1 MNKKEMQEKYLKDFE
16 KMRGALLAQ
25 IANNSKLDATLMEQF
40 AQEDFSLL
48 EEHAALSKIIL
59 DSTKVLSEAYKYAPE
74 IINKIEETKSEP
86 KQKINLDDLIQ
97 KDSDSDSDLI
107 D

>member
-1 MNKKEMQEKYLKDFE
+1 MNKKEMQKKYLDDFE

-25 IANNSKLDATLMEQF
+25 IANNSKLDQTLMERF
-40 AQEDFSLL
+40 AEDDFTLL

-74 IINKIEETKSEP
+74 IVTKIDETDTEEKE
-86 KQKINLDDLIQ
+86 KINLDDLI
-97 KDSDSDSDLI
+97 KKEEK
-107 D
+107 